1 MKLKVKID
9 GQVYDV
15 EVGNLSERPITAI
28 VDGESFEVWPESNM
42 PYTISAAA
50 QKPRKETVA
59 AAPRS
64 LPANQTS
71 ATQPSAVKAPT
82 ASASVVQIDLMK
94 TVKAP
99 IPGVITAILVQP
111 GAEVSVGQELCKLEA
126 MKMNNSIR
134 SSRAGKIAA
143 IHVSIGQHVKH
154 NDALIEFEG

>member
-9 GQVYDV
+9 GQFYDV
-15 EVGNLSERPITAI
+15 DVGNLSERPIKAVI
-28 VDGESFEVWPESNM
+28 DGETFEVWPEGNL
-42 PYTISAAA
+42 PY
-50 QKPRKETVA
+50 V
-59 AAPRS
+59 
-64 LPANQTS
+64 TS
-71 ATQPSAVKAPT
+71 ATVQKQHKETITELVKQPSPLPVSEGKATSPT
-82 ASASVVQIDLMK
+82 ATAPQSDLLT

-111 GAEVSVGQELCKLEA
+111 GAEVSIGQELCKLEA

-154 NDALIEFEG
+154 NDLLIEFVG